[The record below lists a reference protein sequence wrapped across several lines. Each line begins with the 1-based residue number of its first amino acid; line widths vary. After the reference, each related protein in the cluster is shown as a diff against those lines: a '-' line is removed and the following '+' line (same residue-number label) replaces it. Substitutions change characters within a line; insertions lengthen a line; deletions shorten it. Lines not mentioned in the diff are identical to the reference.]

1 VVVLPEAGVDMEEL
15 QSDEGRAEDPFR
27 RAELAEAGPLGKPL
41 HGNESE
47 RSFFYFQ
54 GSIVQRRKN
63 FNRVPIRFLIYY
75 CTDKKLIE

>member
-1 VVVLPEAGVDMEEL
+1 MEGL
-15 QSDEGRAEDPFR
+15 LSDEGRAEDPFQPTEVR
-27 RAELAEAGPLGKPL
+27 MELAEAGPLGKPL